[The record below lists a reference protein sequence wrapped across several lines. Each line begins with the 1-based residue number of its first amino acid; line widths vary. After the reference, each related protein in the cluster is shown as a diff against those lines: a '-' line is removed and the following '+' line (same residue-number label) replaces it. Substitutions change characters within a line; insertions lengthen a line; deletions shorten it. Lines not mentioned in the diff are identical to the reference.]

1 MPYLFVGIIIASFAS
16 GYGFAY
22 KVSKAEIREM
32 SESISTMNREAESQL
47 ATLTEE
53 ADKAHTEALKLNKE
67 LEDANVSA
75 INAINSQR
83 DDFSHQRM
91 YDNSRKSSNCSTTKS
106 NNTSIIVKANE
117 DRHQL
122 SDELANFLKS
132 EAHRADQI
140 AQYAKICQ
148 QYIYT
153 LKDSN
158 YGASESR

>member
-22 KVSKAEIREM
+22 KVSQAEIREM
-32 SESISTMNREAESQL
+32 SASISDMNREADIQL

-53 ADKAHTEALKLNKE
+53 ADKAHEEALKLNKE

-91 YDNSRKSSNCSTTKS
+91 YDSRKSSSCPKTKDSDSSTVVSTD
-106 NNTSIIVKANE
+106 E
-117 DRHQL
+117 DRTEL
-122 SDELANFLKS
+122 SDELSQFLKS
-132 EAHRADQI
+132 EAYRADQI
-140 AQYAKICQ
+140 ASYAIMCQ
-148 QYIYT
+148 KFIYT
-153 LKDSN
+153 LRN
-158 YGASESR
+158 

>member
-22 KVSKAEIREM
+22 KVSRTEIREM
-32 SESISTMNREAESQL
+32 SESISDMNREADIQL

-91 YDNSRKSSNCSTTKS
+91 YDNSRKGGSCPKTKDSDSSTVVSTD
-106 NNTSIIVKANE
+106 E
-117 DRHQL
+117 DRHEL
-122 SDELANFLKS
+122 SDELTSFLKS
-132 EAHRADQI
+132 EAYRADQI
-140 AQYAKICQ
+140 AQYAIMCQ
-148 QYIYT
+148 KFIYT
-153 LKDSN
+153 LRN
-158 YGASESR
+158 